1 MMRLIKVHYVDGDEI
16 FVNVEYIEIFFSTEN
31 SNYLHTL
38 EDHLIVVET
47 PEEIIQLIKQA
58 KEI

>member
-1 MMRLIKVHYVDGDEI
+1 MIKVHYVDGDEI

-58 KEI
+58 EEI

>member
-1 MMRLIKVHYVDGDEI
+1 MKLIKVHYVDGDEI

-58 KEI
+58 EEI

>member
-1 MMRLIKVHYVDGDEI
+1 MRLIKVHYVDGDEI

-31 SNYLHTL
+31 SNNLHTL

-58 KEI
+58 EEI

>member
-1 MMRLIKVHYVDGDEI
+1 MRLIKVHYVDGDEI

-31 SNYLHTL
+31 SNCLHTL

-58 KEI
+58 EEI

>member
-1 MMRLIKVHYVDGDEI
+1 MRLIKVHYVDGDEI

-47 PEEIIQLIKQA
+47 PEEIIQIIKQS

>member
-1 MMRLIKVHYVDGDEI
+1 MRLIKVHYVDGDEI

-38 EDHLIVVET
+38 EDHLIVMET
-47 PEEIIQLIKQA
+47 PEEIIELIKRA

>member
-1 MMRLIKVHYVDGDEI
+1 MRLIKVHYVDGDEI

-58 KEI
+58 EEI

>member
-1 MMRLIKVHYVDGDEI
+1 MRLIKVHYVDGDEI